1 MKNTWD
7 WIGKSILRYKFPLL
21 GFILLATV
29 GLGFKAS
36 QIQLSYELAKI
47 LPKSDERFQ
56 LYEGFKKKYGEDGAV
71 MVIAVENEQIFSP
84 EEFKAWANLSSAV
97 KNQPGIKNVLSL
109 STLPELYID
118 STEKKFKTRPLLDS
132 TKALNQENLGHFKAQ
147 LDNLPI
153 YKNFLYTEDLK
164 THLLLITLDQKVIN
178 DKGRIT
184 LVKNIKA
191 LGEQYQSKMKHTV
204 HMTGMPFIR
213 TEYTSQVT
221 KELSLFLG
229 LAILV
234 TSLILLFF
242 FRSFQVV
249 FFANIVVLVGIV
261 ASLATIVFF
270 GFKITLLSGLIP
282 PLIVVIGIPNVIFL
296 LNKYHETYLAGKSK
310 EESLIE
316 SASKV
321 GRTLFLA
328 NLTTSI
334 GFGVFAFTG
343 SALLVEFG
351 VVAALNVM
359 ITFFIS
365 LVLIPIFFSFLSPPQ
380 KKDLA
385 HFESVRVNKFL
396 NRVDVWVMHHRRS
409 IYGFI
414 SIILVISIYGLS
426 KIQAVGYI
434 VDDLPR
440 DNAIY
445 TDLKFVETRFK
456 GVMPFEI
463 NIDAFEKE
471 RALTPELLAKIKRT
485 EKLLA
490 KYPEFTSGLSILT
503 ATKYLYQVY
512 RGGDPKY
519 FTLPGIDEL
528 SKLKDFQSSLDG
540 KKDNL
545 FAGFLDKDKRFTR
558 VSFQMQDAGTV
569 RTRALFDEIQP
580 KIDRIF
586 RTDVETGEFL
596 AKGDKRGYQADVTG
610 NSVIYAFQTEY
621 LQVNLIESTIT
632 AIILICILMA
642 LLFRSWKMVLIS
654 TLPSLIPLII
664 TAGLMG
670 YFGIALKPSTILIFS
685 IAFGIS
691 SDGTIYFL
699 TRYKEEWAKNNQ
711 NVQKAVQTT
720 ILKTGV
726 SMFYTAMI
734 LFFGFFIFTASTFKG
749 TQALGILVSVTLLM
763 AMICN
768 LILLPAFLLGL
779 NKKEISTILEEDL

>member
-21 GFILLATV
+21 GFILLLTI

-47 LPKSDERFQ
+47 LPKTDERFQ

-71 MVIAVENEQIFSP
+71 MVIAVENDQIFSP
-84 EEFKAWANLSSAV
+84 EEFKAWRELSSAV
-97 KNQPGIKNVLSL
+97 KKQPGIKNVLSL
-109 STLPELYID
+109 ATLPELYLD
-118 STEKKFKTRPLLDS
+118 STEKKFKTRLLLDS
-132 TKALNQENLGHFKAQ
+132 TAVLNEENLSQFKTQ
-147 LDNLPI
+147 LGNLPI

-191 LGEQYQSKMKHTV
+191 LGEQYQAKMKHTV

-242 FRSFQVV
+242 FRSLQVV
-249 FFANIVVLVGIV
+249 FFANIVVLVGII

-365 LVLIPIFFSFLSPPQ
+365 LVLIPIFFSFLAPPQ

-396 NRVDVWVMHHRRS
+396 NRVDVWVLHHRKF

-414 SIILVISIYGLS
+414 SIVLVISFYGLT

-445 TDLKFVETRFK
+445 TDLKFVEDRFK

-463 NIDAFEKE
+463 NIDAFEKG

-485 EKLLA
+485 EKLIA
-490 KYPEFTSGLSILT
+490 KYPEFTQGLSILT

-528 SKLKDFQSSLDG
+528 AKLKDFESSLNG
-540 KKDNL
+540 RNNL
-545 FAGFLDKDKRFTR
+545 FSGFLDNEQRFTR

-580 KIDRIF
+580 KIDSIF
-586 RTDVETGEFL
+586 RTDIETGEL
-596 AKGDKRGYQADVTG
+596 LQKGDKRGYQADVTG

-632 AIILICILMA
+632 AIVLICILMA

-699 TRYKEEWAKNNQ
+699 TRYKEEWGKNNK
-711 NVQKAVQTT
+711 NIQKAVQTT

>member
-21 GFILLATV
+21 GFIILLTI

-47 LPKSDERFQ
+47 LPKTDERFQ

-71 MVIAVENEQIFSP
+71 MVIAIENDQIFNP
-84 EEFKAWANLSSAV
+84 EEFKAWRELSSTV
-97 KNQPGIKNVLSL
+97 KKQPGIKNVLSL
-109 STLPELYID
+109 ATLPELYLD
-118 STEKKFKTRPLLDS
+118 STEKKFKTRLLLDS
-132 TKALNQENLGHFKAQ
+132 SAVLNQENLSQFKAQ
-147 LDNLPI
+147 LGNLPI

-184 LVKNIKA
+184 LVGNIKA
-191 LGEQYQSKMKHTV
+191 LGEQYQAKMKHTV

-242 FRSFQVV
+242 FRSLQVV
-249 FFANIVVLVGIV
+249 FFANIVVLVGII

-365 LVLIPIFFSFLSPPQ
+365 LVLIPIFFSFLAPPQ

-385 HFESVRVNKFL
+385 HFESIRVNKFL
-396 NRVDVWVMHHRRS
+396 NRVDVWVLHHRKF

-414 SIILVISIYGLS
+414 SIILVISIYGLT

-445 TDLKFVETRFK
+445 TDLKFVEDRFK

-463 NIDAFEKE
+463 TIDAFEKG

-485 EKLLA
+485 EKLIA
-490 KYPEFTSGLSILT
+490 KYPEFTQGLSILT

-528 SKLKDFQSSLDG
+528 AKLKDFQSSLNG
-540 KKDNL
+540 KNNL
-545 FAGFLDKDKRFTR
+545 FSGFLDKEQRFTR

-580 KIDRIF
+580 KIDSIF
-586 RTDVETGEFL
+586 RTNIETGEL
-596 AKGDKRGYQADVTG
+596 LPKDDKRGYQADVTG

-632 AIILICILMA
+632 AIVLICILMA

-699 TRYKEEWAKNNQ
+699 TRYKEEWAKNNK
-711 NVQKAVQTT
+711 NIQKAVQTT

-779 NKKEISTILEEDL
+779 NKKEISTILDEDL

>member
-21 GFILLATV
+21 GFILLLTI

-47 LPKSDERFQ
+47 LPKTDERFQ
-56 LYEGFKKKYGEDGAV
+56 LYEGFKQKYGEDGAV
-71 MVIAVENEQIFSP
+71 MVIAVENDQIFSP
-84 EEFKAWANLSSAV
+84 EEFKAWRELSSAV

-109 STLPELYID
+109 ATLPELYID
-118 STEKKFKTRPLLDS
+118 STEKKFKTRLLLDS
-132 TKALNQENLGHFKAQ
+132 TVVLNQENLSHFKAQ
-147 LDNLPI
+147 LGNLPI
-153 YKNFLYTEDLK
+153 YKNFLYTEDLQ

-191 LGEQYQSKMKHTV
+191 LGEQYQAKMKHTV

-242 FRSFQVV
+242 FRSLQVV

-365 LVLIPIFFSFLSPPQ
+365 LVLIPIFFSFLAPPQ

-396 NRVDVWVMHHRRS
+396 NRVDVWVLHHRKF

-414 SIILVISIYGLS
+414 SIVLVISIYGLT

-445 TDLKFVETRFK
+445 TDLKFVEERFK

-463 NIDAFEKE
+463 NIDAFEKG

-485 EKLLA
+485 EKLIA
-490 KYPEFTSGLSILT
+490 KYPEFTQGLSILT

-528 SKLKDFQSSLDG
+528 AKLKDFQSSLNG
-540 KKDNL
+540 KNNL
-545 FAGFLDKDKRFTR
+545 FSGFLDKDQRFTR

-580 KIDRIF
+580 KIDSIF
-586 RTDVETGEFL
+586 RTDIETGEL
-596 AKGDKRGYQADVTG
+596 MAKGDKRGYQADVTG

-632 AIILICILMA
+632 AIVLICILMA

-699 TRYKEEWAKNNQ
+699 TRYKEEWGKNNK
-711 NVQKAVQTT
+711 NIQKAVQTT

>member
-1 MKNTWD
+1 
-7 WIGKSILRYKFPLL
+7 L
-21 GFILLATV
+21 GY
-29 GLGFKAS
+29 KAS
-36 QIQLSYELAKI
+36 QIELSYELAKI

-56 LYEGFKKKYGEDGAV
+56 VYEGFKKKYGEDGAV
-71 MVIAVENEQIFSP
+71 MVIAVENEQLFSP
-84 EEFKAWANLSSAV
+84 TEFKAWRDLSNAV
-97 KNQPGIKNVLSL
+97 KNQPGIKQVLSL

-118 STEKKFKTRPLLDS
+118 STEKKFKTRNLLDS
-132 TKALNQENLGHFKAQ
+132 TLALTPENLRQFKSR
-147 LDNLPI
+147 LNDLPI
-153 YKNFLYTEDLK
+153 YKNFLYTDDLK

-184 LVKNIKA
+184 LVKNIKT
-191 LGEQYQSKMKHTV
+191 LGEQYQAKMKHTV
-204 HMTGMPFIR
+204 HLTGMPFIR

-221 KELSLFLG
+221 KELGLFLG

-249 FFANIVVLVGIV
+249 FFANVVVLVGII

-282 PLIVVIGIPNVIFL
+282 PLIVVIGVPNVIFL
-296 LNKYHETYLAGKSK
+296 LNKYHETYLSGKTK

-351 VVAALNVM
+351 IVAALNVM

-365 LVLIPIFFSFLSPPQ
+365 LVLIPIFFSFLAPPQ

-396 NRVDVWVMHHRRS
+396 NRVDVWVLNHRKF

-414 SIILVISIYGLS
+414 SIILVVSVYGLT

-445 TDLKFVETRFK
+445 SDLKFVENRFK

-463 NIDAFEKE
+463 NIDAFEKG
-471 RALTPELLAKIKRT
+471 RALSPELLTKIKRT

-490 KYPEFTSGLSILT
+490 KYPEFTQGLSILT

-528 SKLKDFQSSLDG
+528 AKLKDFQSSLNG
-540 KKDNL
+540 NKNNL
-545 FAGFLDKDKRFTR
+545 FAGFIDKDNRFTR
-558 VSFQMQDAGTV
+558 ISFQMQDAGTV
-569 RTRALFDEIQP
+569 RTRVLFDEIQP
-580 KIDRIF
+580 KIDSIF
-586 RTDVETGEFL
+586 RTDIETGEL
-596 AKGDKRGYQADVTG
+596 LEKGDKKGYQADVTG

-654 TLPSLIPLII
+654 TLPSLIPLLI

-699 TRYKEEWAKNNQ
+699 TRYKEEWTKNDQ
-711 NVQKAVQTT
+711 NIQKAVQTT

-779 NKKEISTILEEDL
+779 NKKDVSTILEEDL

>member
-21 GFILLATV
+21 GLVLLLTV

-47 LPKSDERFQ
+47 LPKTDERFQ

-71 MVIAVENEQIFSP
+71 MVIAVENDQIFSP
-84 EEFKAWANLSSAV
+84 EEFKAWRDLSSAV
-97 KNQPGIKNVLSL
+97 KKQPGIKNVLSL
-109 STLPELYID
+109 ATLPELYLD
-118 STEKKFKTRPLLDS
+118 STEKKFKTRLLLDS
-132 TKALNQENLGHFKAQ
+132 TAVLNEENLNRFKTQ
-147 LDNLPI
+147 LGNLPI

-191 LGEQYQSKMKHTV
+191 LGEQYQAKMKHTV

-242 FRSFQVV
+242 FRSLQVV
-249 FFANIVVLVGIV
+249 FFANIVVLVGII

-365 LVLIPIFFSFLSPPQ
+365 LVLIPIFFSFLAPPQ

-385 HFESVRVNKFL
+385 HFESIRVNKFL
-396 NRVDVWVMHHRRS
+396 NRVDVWVLHHRKF

-414 SIILVISIYGLS
+414 SIVLVISLYGLT

-445 TDLKFVETRFK
+445 TDLKFVEDRFK

-463 NIDAFEKE
+463 NINAFEKG

-485 EKLLA
+485 EKLIA
-490 KYPEFTSGLSILT
+490 KYPEFTQGLSILT

-528 SKLKDFQSSLDG
+528 AKLKDFQSSLNG
-540 KKDNL
+540 KNNL
-545 FAGFLDKDKRFTR
+545 FSGFLDKEQRFTR

-580 KIDRIF
+580 KIDSIF
-586 RTDVETGEFL
+586 RTDIETGEL
-596 AKGDKRGYQADVTG
+596 LQKGDKRGYQADVTG

-632 AIILICILMA
+632 AIVLICILMA

-699 TRYKEEWAKNNQ
+699 TRYKEEWGKNNK
-711 NVQKAVQTT
+711 NIQKAVQTT

>member
-21 GFILLATV
+21 GLILLLTV

-47 LPKSDERFQ
+47 LPKTDERFQ

-71 MVIAVENEQIFSP
+71 MVIAVENDQIFSP
-84 EEFKAWANLSSAV
+84 EEFKAWRELSSAV
-97 KNQPGIKNVLSL
+97 KKQPGIKNVLSL
-109 STLPELYID
+109 ATLPELYLD
-118 STEKKFKTRPLLDS
+118 STEKKFKTRLLLDS
-132 TKALNQENLGHFKAQ
+132 TAMLNEENLNRFKTQ
-147 LDNLPI
+147 LGNLPI

-191 LGEQYQSKMKHTV
+191 LGEQYQAKMKHTV

-242 FRSFQVV
+242 FRSLQVV
-249 FFANIVVLVGIV
+249 FFANIVVLVGII

-365 LVLIPIFFSFLSPPQ
+365 LVLIPIFFSFLAPPQ

-385 HFESVRVNKFL
+385 HFESIRVNKFL
-396 NRVDVWVMHHRRS
+396 NRVDVWVLHHRKF

-414 SIILVISIYGLS
+414 SIVLVISFYGLT

-445 TDLKFVETRFK
+445 TDLKFVEDRFK

-463 NIDAFEKE
+463 NIDAFEKG

-485 EKLLA
+485 EKLIA
-490 KYPEFTSGLSILT
+490 KYPEFTQGISILT

-528 SKLKDFQSSLDG
+528 AKLKDFQSSLNG
-540 KKDNL
+540 KNNL
-545 FAGFLDKDKRFTR
+545 FSGFLDKEQRFTR

-580 KIDRIF
+580 KIDSIF
-586 RTDVETGEFL
+586 RTDIETGEL
-596 AKGDKRGYQADVTG
+596 LQKGDKRGYQADVTG

-632 AIILICILMA
+632 AIVLICILMA

-699 TRYKEEWAKNNQ
+699 TRYKEEWGKNNK
-711 NVQKAVQTT
+711 NIQKAVQTT

>member
-21 GFILLATV
+21 GFILLLTI

-47 LPKSDERFQ
+47 LPKTDERFQ

-71 MVIAVENEQIFSP
+71 MVIAIENDQIFNP
-84 EEFKAWANLSSAV
+84 EEFKAWRELSSTV
-97 KNQPGIKNVLSL
+97 KKQPGIKNVLSL
-109 STLPELYID
+109 ATLPELYLD
-118 STEKKFKTRPLLDS
+118 STEKKFKTRLLLDS
-132 TKALNQENLGHFKAQ
+132 SAVLNQENLSQFKAQ
-147 LDNLPI
+147 LGNLPI

-184 LVKNIKA
+184 LVRNIKA
-191 LGEQYQSKMKHTV
+191 LGEQYQAKMKHTV

-242 FRSFQVV
+242 FRSLQVV
-249 FFANIVVLVGIV
+249 FFANIVVLVGII

-365 LVLIPIFFSFLSPPQ
+365 LVLIPIFFSFLAPPQ

-385 HFESVRVNKFL
+385 HFESIRVNKFL
-396 NRVDVWVMHHRRS
+396 NRVDVWVLHHRKF

-414 SIILVISIYGLS
+414 SIILVISIYGLT

-445 TDLKFVETRFK
+445 TDLKFVEDRFK

-463 NIDAFEKE
+463 TIDAFEKG

-485 EKLLA
+485 EKLIA
-490 KYPEFTSGLSILT
+490 KYPEFTQGLSILT

-528 SKLKDFQSSLDG
+528 AKLKDFQSSLNG
-540 KKDNL
+540 KNNL
-545 FAGFLDKDKRFTR
+545 FSGFLDKEQRFTR

-580 KIDRIF
+580 KIDSIF
-586 RTDVETGEFL
+586 RTNIETGEL
-596 AKGDKRGYQADVTG
+596 LPKDDKRGYQADVTG

-632 AIILICILMA
+632 AIVLICILMA

-699 TRYKEEWAKNNQ
+699 TRYKEEWAKNNK
-711 NVQKAVQTT
+711 NIQKAVQTT

>member
-21 GFILLATV
+21 GFILLLTV

-47 LPKSDERFQ
+47 LPKTDERFQ

-71 MVIAVENEQIFSP
+71 MVIAVENDQIFSP
-84 EEFKAWANLSSAV
+84 EEFKAWRDLSSAV
-97 KNQPGIKNVLSL
+97 KKQPGIKNVLSL
-109 STLPELYID
+109 ATLPELYLD
-118 STEKKFKTRPLLDS
+118 STEKKFKTRLLLDS
-132 TKALNQENLGHFKAQ
+132 TAVLNEENLNRFKTQ
-147 LDNLPI
+147 LGNLPI

-191 LGEQYQSKMKHTV
+191 LGEQYQAKMKHTV

-242 FRSFQVV
+242 FRSLQVV
-249 FFANIVVLVGIV
+249 FFANIVVLVGII

-365 LVLIPIFFSFLSPPQ
+365 LVLIPIFFSFLAPPQ

-385 HFESVRVNKFL
+385 HFESIRVNKFL
-396 NRVDVWVMHHRRS
+396 NRVDVWVLHHRKF

-414 SIILVISIYGLS
+414 SIVLVISFYGLT

-445 TDLKFVETRFK
+445 TDLKFVEDRFK

-463 NIDAFEKE
+463 NIDAFEKG

-485 EKLLA
+485 EKLIA
-490 KYPEFTSGLSILT
+490 KYPEFTQGISILT

-528 SKLKDFQSSLDG
+528 AKLKDFQSSLNG
-540 KKDNL
+540 KNNL
-545 FAGFLDKDKRFTR
+545 FSGFLDKEQRFTR

-569 RTRALFDEIQP
+569 RTRSLFDEIQP
-580 KIDRIF
+580 KIDSIF
-586 RTDVETGEFL
+586 RTDIETGEL
-596 AKGDKRGYQADVTG
+596 LQKGDKRGYQADVTG

-632 AIILICILMA
+632 AIVLICILMA

-699 TRYKEEWAKNNQ
+699 TRYKEEWGKNNK
-711 NVQKAVQTT
+711 NIQKAVQTT

>member
-21 GFILLATV
+21 GFILLLTI

-47 LPKSDERFQ
+47 LPKTDERFQ

-71 MVIAVENEQIFSP
+71 MVIAIENDQIFNP
-84 EEFKAWANLSSAV
+84 EEFKAWRELSSTV
-97 KNQPGIKNVLSL
+97 KKQPGIKNVLSL
-109 STLPELYID
+109 ATLPELYLD
-118 STEKKFKTRPLLDS
+118 STEKKFKTRLLLDS
-132 TKALNQENLGHFKAQ
+132 SAVLNQENLSQFKAQ
-147 LDNLPI
+147 LGNLPI

-184 LVKNIKA
+184 LVRNIKA
-191 LGEQYQSKMKHTV
+191 LGEQYQAKMKHTV

-242 FRSFQVV
+242 FRSLQVV
-249 FFANIVVLVGIV
+249 FFANIVVLVGII

-365 LVLIPIFFSFLSPPQ
+365 LVLIPIFFSFLAPPQ

-385 HFESVRVNKFL
+385 HFESIRVNKFL
-396 NRVDVWVMHHRRS
+396 NRVDVWVLHHRKF

-414 SIILVISIYGLS
+414 SIILVISIYGLT

-445 TDLKFVETRFK
+445 TDLKFVEDRFK

-463 NIDAFEKE
+463 TIDAFEKG

-485 EKLLA
+485 EKLIA
-490 KYPEFTSGLSILT
+490 KYPEFTQGLSILT

-528 SKLKDFQSSLDG
+528 AKLKDFQSSLNG
-540 KKDNL
+540 KNNL
-545 FAGFLDKDKRFTR
+545 FSGFLDKEQRFTR

-580 KIDRIF
+580 KIDSIF
-586 RTDVETGEFL
+586 RTNIETGEL
-596 AKGDKRGYQADVTG
+596 LPKDDKRGYQADVTG

-632 AIILICILMA
+632 AIVLICILMA

-699 TRYKEEWAKNNQ
+699 TRYKEEWAKNNK
-711 NVQKAVQTT
+711 NIQKAVQTT

-779 NKKEISTILEEDL
+779 NKKEISTILDEDL